1 VPSIRFCS
9 TPDGKRLAYA
19 LDGDG
24 PAIVFP
30 AWWISHVE
38 KDWEHGPF
46 QEFFSALAQHHLVVR
61 YDRIGVGLSDRDRD
75 PKDITVDRE
84 VEHMGSLI
92 DHLGLDKVTLF
103 GVSCGGPT
111 AITYAA
117 QKPSRVRNL
126 ILHGSY
132 LRGCTISKPEV
143 QEAMLGLVRA
153 SWGLG
158 SKTLASIFTP
168 DHSPEELRRTSR
180 MQRESASSETAAQ
193 LLMLTYSADVAAI
206 ASGVVAPC
214 LVTHR
219 HHDSAVPF
227 DAGRELAAN
236 LSDASFVPLD
246 GTAHPPWEGDRAP
259 LLEQIFDFLGTG
271 PTTSTAGVSQAMAS
285 NENALVRRGEVWTLS
300 FEDAQALLKHSKG
313 LADLATL
320 LANPGAEIAAAT
332 LMHGAEAAAAP
343 VGSDDMLDDR
353 ARSEFRARV
362 QAIEEDLEEAR
373 SFNDL
378 GRISR
383 LEQERDAILAELRV
397 ATGLGGRSRKLKDP
411 GERARKAV
419 SARIRES
426 IQRIAEAHPA
436 AGEHFAG
443 AVRTGA
449 FCCYEPKNSVNWRL

>member
-1 VPSIRFCS
+1 
-9 TPDGKRLAYA
+9 
-19 LDGDG
+19 
-24 PAIVFP
+24 
-30 AWWISHVE
+30 
-38 KDWEHGPF
+38 
-46 QEFFSALAQHHLVVR
+46 
-61 YDRIGVGLSDRDRD
+61 
-75 PKDITVDRE
+75 
-84 VEHMGSLI
+84 
-92 DHLGLDKVTLF
+92 
-103 GVSCGGPT
+103 
-111 AITYAA
+111 
-117 QKPSRVRNL
+117 
-126 ILHGSY
+126 
-132 LRGCTISKPEV
+132 
-143 QEAMLGLVRA
+143 MLGLVRA

-158 SKTLASIFTP
+158 SKTLASVFTP
-168 DHSPEELRRTSR
+168 DHSPEEIRRTTV
-180 MQRESASSETAAQ
+180 MQRESASRETAAQ

-206 ASGVVAPC
+206 APGVVAPC

-219 HHDSAVPF
+219 HHDSAIRF

-236 LSDASFVPLD
+236 LPDASFVPLD
-246 GTAHPPWEGDRAP
+246 GTAHPPWEGDRAA

-271 PTTSTAGVSQAMAS
+271 PTAATADVSQAMAS
-285 NENALVRRGEVWTLS
+285 NENALVRRGEVWMLS

-332 LMHGAEAAAAP
+332 LMHGAEPAGAP
-343 VGSDDMLDDR
+343 IGSDDMLDDR

-362 QAIEEDLEEAR
+362 QAIDEDLEEAR

-378 GRISR
+378 GRIER

-411 GERARKAV
+411 SERARKAV

-436 AGEHFAG
+436 AGEHFAD

-449 FCCYEPKNSVNWRL
+449 FCCYEPKSSVNWRL

>member
-219 HHDSAVPF
+219 HHDSAIRF

-236 LSDASFVPLD
+236 LPDASFVPLD
-246 GTAHPPWEGDRAP
+246 GAAHAPWEGDRAA
-259 LLEQIFDFLGTG
+259 LLEQIFEFLGTG
-271 PTTSTAGVSQAMAS
+271 PTARTVGVSQATAA
-285 NENALVRRGEVWTLS
+285 NENALVRRGEVWMLS
-300 FEDAQALLKHSKG
+300 FEEAQALLKHSKG

-332 LMHGAEAAAAP
+332 LMRGVEPTAAP

-378 GRISR
+378 GRIER
-383 LEQERDAILAELRV
+383 LEQEGDAILAELRV

-411 GERARKAV
+411 SERARKAV

-436 AGEHFAG
+436 AGEHFAD

-449 FCCYEPKNSVNWRL
+449 FCCYEPKSGVNWRV

>member
-1 VPSIRFCS
+1 
-9 TPDGKRLAYA
+9 
-19 LDGDG
+19 
-24 PAIVFP
+24 
-30 AWWISHVE
+30 
-38 KDWEHGPF
+38 
-46 QEFFSALAQHHLVVR
+46 
-61 YDRIGVGLSDRDRD
+61 
-75 PKDITVDRE
+75 
-84 VEHMGSLI
+84 
-92 DHLGLDKVTLF
+92 
-103 GVSCGGPT
+103 
-111 AITYAA
+111 
-117 QKPSRVRNL
+117 
-126 ILHGSY
+126 
-132 LRGCTISKPEV
+132 
-143 QEAMLGLVRA
+143 MLGLVRA

-158 SKTLASIFTP
+158 SKTLASVFTP
-168 DHSPEELRRTSR
+168 DHSPEEIRRTTA
-180 MQRESASSETAAQ
+180 MQRESASRETAAQ

-206 ASGVVAPC
+206 APGVVAPC

-219 HHDSAVPF
+219 HHDSAIRF

-236 LSDASFVPLD
+236 LPDASFVPLD
-246 GTAHPPWEGDRAP
+246 GTAHPPWEGDRAA

-271 PTTSTAGVSQAMAS
+271 PTAATADVSQAMVS
-285 NENALVRRGEVWTLS
+285 NENALVRRGEVWMLS

-332 LMHGAEAAAAP
+332 LMHGAEPAGAP
-343 VGSDDMLDDR
+343 IGSDDMLDDR

-362 QAIEEDLEEAR
+362 QAIDEDLEEAR

-378 GRISR
+378 GRIER

-411 GERARKAV
+411 SERARKAV

-436 AGEHFAG
+436 AGEHFAD

-449 FCCYEPKNSVNWRL
+449 FCCYEPKSSVNWRL

>member
-1 VPSIRFCS
+1 MPSIRFCS

-219 HHDSAVPF
+219 HHDSAIRF

-236 LSDASFVPLD
+236 LPDASFVPLD
-246 GTAHPPWEGDRAP
+246 GTAHAPWEGDRAA

-411 GERARKAV
+411 SERARKAV

-436 AGEHFAG
+436 AGEHFAD

-449 FCCYEPKNSVNWRL
+449 FCCYEPKSGMNWRV

>member
-180 MQRESASSETAAQ
+180 MQRDSASSETAAQ

-236 LSDASFVPLD
+236 LPDASFVPLD
-246 GTAHPPWEGDRAP
+246 GTAHAPWEGDRAA

-411 GERARKAV
+411 SERARKAV

-436 AGEHFAG
+436 AGEHFAD

-449 FCCYEPKNSVNWRL
+449 FCCYEPKSGVNWRV

>member
-1 VPSIRFCS
+1 MPSIRFCS
-9 TPDGKRLAYA
+9 TEGGKRLAYA

-46 QEFFSALAQHHLVVR
+46 QEFFGALAQHHLVVR

-75 PKDITVDRE
+75 PKDITVERE
-84 VEHMGSLI
+84 VEHMGSLV
-92 DHLGLDKVTLF
+92 DHLGLDSFTLF
-103 GVSCGGPT
+103 GISCGGPT
-111 AITYAA
+111 AITYAKH
-117 QKPSRVRNL
+117 KPSRVRNL

-132 LRGCTISKPEV
+132 LRGCTVSKPEIK
-143 QEAMLGLVRA
+143 EAMLGLVRA

-168 DHSPEELRRTSR
+168 DHSPEEIRRTTA
-180 MQRESASSETAAQ
+180 MQRASADSETAAQ
-193 LLMLTYSADVAAI
+193 LLMLTYSADVTDMAP
-206 ASGVVAPC
+206 GVVAPC

-219 HHDSAVPF
+219 HHDSAVRF

-236 LSDASFVPLD
+236 LPNASFVPLD
-246 GTAHPPWEGDRAP
+246 GTAHPPWEGDSAV
-259 LLEQIFDFLGTG
+259 LLEQIFEFLGTG
-271 PTTSTAGVSQAMAS
+271 PTTQTAGVTEALPPT
-285 NENALVRRGEVWTLS
+285 ENALVRRGEVWTLS

-320 LANPGAEIAAAT
+320 LANPGSEIAAAT
-332 LMHGAEAAAAP
+332 LMHGAETSAAP
-343 VGSDDMLDDR
+343 VGSDDMLDEQ
-353 ARSEFRARV
+353 ARSEFRARAM
-362 QAIEEDLEEAR
+362 AIEEDLEEAR

-378 GRISR
+378 GRIER
-383 LEQERDAILAELRV
+383 LEQERDAILAELRI

>member
-219 HHDSAVPF
+219 HHDSAIRF

-236 LSDASFVPLD
+236 LPDASFVPLD
-246 GTAHPPWEGDRAP
+246 GAAHAPWEGDRAA
-259 LLEQIFDFLGTG
+259 LLEQVFEFLGTG
-271 PTTSTAGVSQAMAS
+271 PTARTVGVSQATAA
-285 NENALVRRGEVWTLS
+285 NENALVRRGEVWMLS
-300 FEDAQALLKHSKG
+300 FEEAQALLKHSKG

-332 LMHGAEAAAAP
+332 LMRGVEPTAAP

-378 GRISR
+378 GRIER
-383 LEQERDAILAELRV
+383 LEQEGDAILAELRV

-411 GERARKAV
+411 SERARKAV

-436 AGEHFAG
+436 AGEHFAD

-449 FCCYEPKNSVNWRL
+449 FCCYEPKSRVNWRV

>member
-1 VPSIRFCS
+1 MPSIRFCS
-9 TPDGKRLAYA
+9 TRDGKRLAYA

-46 QEFFSALAQHHLVVR
+46 QQFFSALAQHHLVVR
-61 YDRIGVGLSDRDRD
+61 YDRVGVGLSDRDRD
-75 PKDITVDRE
+75 PADITVERE
-84 VEHMGSLI
+84 VEHMESLI
-92 DHLGLDKVTLF
+92 DHLELDEFTLF

-111 AITYAA
+111 AIIYAA
-117 QKPSRVRNL
+117 QQPSRVRSL

-132 LRGCTISKPEV
+132 LRGCSISKPEV

-158 SKTLASIFTP
+158 SKTLASVFTP
-168 DHSPEELRRTSR
+168 DHSSEELRRTTA
-180 MQRESASSETAAQ
+180 MQRESASSETAAR
-193 LLMLTYSADVAAI
+193 LLMLTYSADVAAL
-206 ASGVVAPC
+206 AAEVVAPC

-219 HHDSAVPF
+219 HHDSAIRF

-236 LSDASFVPLD
+236 LPDATFVPLD
-246 GTAHPPWEGDRAP
+246 GSAHPPWEGDRAA

-271 PTTSTAGVSQAMAS
+271 PPATTAGISRTAAP
-285 NENALVRRGEVWTLS
+285 NENALVRRGDVWTLS
-300 FEDAQALLKHSKG
+300 FADAQALLKHSKG

-320 LANPGAEIAAAT
+320 LANPGTEIAAAA
-332 LMHGAEAAAAP
+332 LMNGARPSPAP
-343 VGSDDMLDDR
+343 LGSDDMVDER
-353 ARSEFRARV
+353 ALSEFRARV
-362 QAIEEDLEEAR
+362 QAIEEDLGEAR

-378 GRISR
+378 GRIER

-436 AGEHFAG
+436 AGEHFAA

-449 FCCYEPKNSVNWRL
+449 FCCYEPKSSVNWQL

>member
-46 QEFFSALAQHHLVVR
+46 QEFFSALAEHHLVVR
-61 YDRIGVGLSDRDRD
+61 YDRIGVGLSDRDLD
-75 PKDITVDRE
+75 PKDITVERE

-92 DHLGLDKVTLF
+92 DHLGLDKFTLF

-117 QKPSRVRNL
+117 REPSRVRSL

-132 LRGCTISKPEV
+132 LRGCTIFEPEI
-143 QEAMLGLVRA
+143 QEAMLALVRA
-153 SWGLG
+153 SWGVG

-168 DHSPEELRRTSR
+168 DHSPDEVRRITA
-180 MQRESASSETAAQ
+180 MQRESANGETAAQ

-206 ASGVVAPC
+206 APGVVAPC

-219 HHDSAVPF
+219 HHDGVIRF
-227 DAGRELAAN
+227 DAGRELAAS
-236 LSDASFVPLD
+236 LPDASFVPLD
-246 GTAHPPWEGDRAP
+246 GRAHAPWEGDRAV

-271 PTTSTAGVSQAMAS
+271 STARTAGVSQAMAP

-320 LANPGAEIAAAT
+320 VANPGSEIAAAT
-332 LMHGAEAAAAP
+332 LMHGAEPAAAP
-343 VGSDDMLDDR
+343 VGSDDMLDER

-362 QAIEEDLEEAR
+362 QAIEEDLDEAR

-378 GRISR
+378 GRIER
-383 LEQERDAILAELRV
+383 LERERDAILAELRV

-411 GERARKAV
+411 SERARKAV

-436 AGEHFAG
+436 AGEHFAD

-449 FCCYEPKNSVNWRL
+449 FCCYEPKSGMNWRL